1 MDIRQ
6 ETFTVKTYDCQS
18 DGSIKVSSL
27 MNYLQE
33 AAAVHAEQLGFGF
46 ARLNEIDSYWVLS
59 NIKIEFT
66 KWPKWNETIT
76 LRTWP
81 SGHTRSIATREFI
94 GMNSAGGEL
103 FKAGS
108 EWMVLN
114 KGSKRPRNLSRLD
127 LNLLHTGPQTISANL
142 KRLQPQETYAK
153 TERLRVH
160 YSSIDLNGHVNNAE
174 YIRWAV
180 DALKSAFAFAGPLR
194 CLQATYFRE
203 VFEGDD
209 LDLLLAAEA
218 NGGFHVLGRNPKDQ
232 TNVFAVLICA

>member
-94 GMNSAGGEL
+94 GMNSAGGEP

-108 EWMVLN
+108 KWMVLN

-127 LNLLHTGPQTISANL
+127 LNLLH
-142 KRLQPQETYAK
+142 
-153 TERLRVH
+153 
-160 YSSIDLNGHVNNAE
+160 
-174 YIRWAV
+174 
-180 DALKSAFAFAGPLR
+180 AGCLMPLDV
-194 CLQATYFRE
+194 ASP
-203 VFEGDD
+203 GSP
-209 LDLLLAAEA
+209 
-218 NGGFHVLGRNPKDQ
+218 GR
-232 TNVFAVLICA
+232 